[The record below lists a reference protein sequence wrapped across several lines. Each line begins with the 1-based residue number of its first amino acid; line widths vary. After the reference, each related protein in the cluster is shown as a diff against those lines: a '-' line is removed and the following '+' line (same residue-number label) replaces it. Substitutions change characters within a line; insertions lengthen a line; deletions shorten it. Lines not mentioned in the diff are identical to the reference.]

1 MHESGIPHDELL
13 PIYYYL
19 RLTRA
24 LEERL
29 GILYRQGKI
38 LGGVYLS
45 TGQEAVSVGAAVT
58 LDAGDVIVPSHRD
71 LGAHLVRGIE
81 PKEVLAQY
89 LGRLDGLSR
98 GRDGNVHFGDIGR
111 GDIAFLSPMA
121 DGIPVAAGV
130 ALGLRRQGKGRVA
143 MTWFGEGAASRGDFH
158 EGVNLAAVLRVPVV
172 FVCNN
177 NQFAYSTPLGRQTLV
192 PDIALRA
199 AGYGIPGVTV
209 DGNDVLAVYRAAREA
224 VERARRGEGPTLIEC
239 KTMRIRGHSEHDDA
253 SYVPKELLE
262 AWRDKDPVRLYE
274 ARLQGWGVLDELGIA
289 DVTRR
294 IADELEA
301 ALAWAEASP
310 FPDPKDVE
318 QGVYSP

>member
-1 MHESGIPHDELL
+1 MPEPELARDAL
-13 PIYYYL
+13 LTMYYYL

-45 TGQEAVSVGAAVT
+45 TGQEAVSVGAAST
-58 LDAGDVIVPSHRD
+58 LAPDDVIVPSHRD

-89 LGRLDGLSR
+89 LGRVGGPSR
-98 GRDGNVHFGDIGR
+98 GRDGNVHFGDVR
-111 GDIAFLSPMA
+111 RNNVAFLSPMA

-130 ALGLRRQGKGRVA
+130 ALAMKQEGAGRVA

-158 EGVNLAAVLRVPVV
+158 EGVNLAAVLGVPVI

-177 NQFAYSTPLGRQTLV
+177 NQFAYSTPLARQTLM
-192 PDIALRA
+192 PDIAARA
-199 AGYGIPGVTV
+199 ASYGIPGVTV
-209 DGNDVLAVYRAAREA
+209 DGNDVVAVYEVARDA
-224 VERARRGEGPTLIEC
+224 VARARRGEGPSLIEC

-253 SYVPKELLE
+253 SYVPKAMLE
-262 AWRDKDPVRLYE
+262 VWRAKDPVRQHE
-274 ARLQGWGVLDELGIA
+274 ARLREWGFLDDTA
-289 DVTRR
+289 DAEMTRR
-294 IADELEA
+294 IVNELESA
-301 ALAWAEASP
+301 VAWAEASP
-310 FPDPKDVE
+310 FPEAKDVE
-318 QGVYSP
+318 QGVYSS